1 MTYIFIGIGGIVGS
15 LLRFLFLSISV
26 SIWGEGVP
34 TGTPVINI
42 LGAFLLGAFTKK
54 FSLSGR
60 MNPKLKAAISTGAI
74 GSFTT
79 LSTLSSDVV
88 LLLNRGSYFYAFL
101 YVLLS
106 VIGGLTA
113 VYLGFKKVEQ
123 LDREEAK

>member
-1 MTYIFIGIGGIVGS
+1 MTYIYVGIGGVAGS
-15 LLRFLFLSISV
+15 LLRFLILLTSV
-26 SIWGEGVP
+26 AIWGEGFPV
-34 TGTPVINI
+34 GTLIINI

-60 MNPKLKAAISTGAI
+60 MNPQLKAAISTGAI

-79 LSTLSSDVV
+79 LSTLSTDVV

-113 VYLGFKKVEQ
+113 VYLGFKTVEQ